1 MLQLSDNERVSIF
14 AQTDAFSVV
23 VRGQSSPT
31 RELLHMFGISGDPA
45 AAAGF
50 THSLSGSTRLEEE
63 TFIIVPPSSQRD
75 GFRIDAL
82 FIFSF
87 FEVDMVDIISSKDL
101 LSLVA

>member
-14 AQTDAFSVV
+14 ARTDALSVV

-63 TFIIVPPSSQRD
+63 TLISVLPSSQRG

-82 FIFSF
+82 FIFGS
-87 FEVDMVDIISSKDL
+87 FEVDMVDITSSKEL